1 MLLNKY
7 EKNFKFY
14 LMVQRKVNEL
24 SEKIRKLPLKP
35 LDKPIQK
42 GWNVFIDLR
51 DDIKRRQDY
60 PILKQILD
68 IVYKGRSGYIKKP
81 EHIRMI
87 RKGEKGYY
95 ANGTNGQYWV
105 DFSPKP
111 KYIHRREYEKM
122 SELQQKYFC
131 KTHDLWNR
139 EHYVL
144 NFPNYYFV
152 LKVKPN
158 ILTHYIEKG
167 SELEKEF
174 HYWKDILDN
183 PNNPLWTNYGKSFP
197 SSKDRTRLRNTIQKF
212 KKGEIEDIE
221 INKVPLNYHY

>member
-1 MLLNKY
+1 
-7 EKNFKFY
+7 
-14 LMVQRKVNEL
+14 
-24 SEKIRKLPLKP
+24 
-35 LDKPIQK
+35 
-42 GWNVFIDLR
+42 
-51 DDIKRRQDY
+51 
-60 PILKQILD
+60 
-68 IVYKGRSGYIKKP
+68 
-81 EHIRMI
+81 MI

-95 ANGTNGQYWV
+95 ANGTSGQYWV

-122 SELQQKYFC
+122 SELQQKYFY

-152 LKVKPN
+152 LKIKPN

-174 HYWKDILDN
+174 QYWKDILDN
-183 PNNPLWTNYGKSFP
+183 PNNPLWTNLLLTLKRITNEQFRTTSTILPNRCYGQCF
-197 SSKDRTRLRNTIQKF
+197 
-212 KKGEIEDIE
+212 
-221 INKVPLNYHY
+221 